1 MAALQF
7 LRLQTK
13 LALSCRHYVVARSG
27 AALEAF
33 ENSAVGYAMTN

>member
-7 LRLQTK
+7 LSLQTK
-13 LALSCRHYVVARSG
+13 LALSSRHCVVARSG
-27 AALEAF
+27 EALVAF